1 MTFENIQT
9 AIGRATD
16 FNLIHLDGIRKNY
29 ESEYSNFKEIECFEN
44 SNFSTIYET
53 FCEETGFKYVGQT
66 SRLYEDRFDEEIT
79 NINCIVYKKMK
90 NPDCKIIGYV
100 RGSKKFIDG
109 VEREFI
115 TEYKN
120 KYGDKY
126 INLINFDILEDK
138 EISLGK
144 SEITTKI
151 YEKED
156 RYILM
161 E

>member
-1 MTFENIQT
+1 
-9 AIGRATD
+9 
-16 FNLIHLDGIRKNY
+16 
-29 ESEYSNFKEIECFEN
+29 
-44 SNFSTIYET
+44 
-53 FCEETGFKYVGQT
+53 
-66 SRLYEDRFDEEIT
+66 
-79 NINCIVYKKMK
+79 MK
-90 NPDCKIIGYV
+90 NPDCKIIGYL
-100 RGSKKFIDG
+100 RGSKKFIDE

-120 KYGDKY
+120 KYGDKC